1 MAPFTPVHSP
11 VMNVSMGYVSGT
23 FGAGNLT
30 YSVNTNAS
38 AAVTGTSITPVNNL
52 VGQGNNAV
60 AKLFTTSTLP
70 AAPTPIRNFVNLD
83 AFVGSLTNNPFNI
96 VDDVQGSIIISQGCA
111 LTMTGT
117 TAAGTSPLVVFG
129 ITWEEVQ
136 AQ

>member
-1 MAPFTPVHSP
+1 
-11 VMNVSMGYVSGT
+11 
-23 FGAGNLT
+23 
-30 YSVNTNAS
+30 
-38 AAVTGTSITPVNNL
+38 
-52 VGQGNNAV
+52 V

-70 AAPTPIRNFVNLD
+70 AAPTPVRNFANLD
-83 AFVGSLTNNPFNI
+83 RSLNTSTNNPFNI
-96 VDDVQGSIIISQGCA
+96 VDDIDGAIVIGPGCS